1 MNPAN
6 VKSSTCIDFDGNN
19 DKKDLKFNVGDH
31 VKMSKNIFIKGYI
44 PSWSEEFSVII
55 YCLINT
61 V

>member
-1 MNPAN
+1 MNPVN

-31 VKMSKNIFIKGYI
+31 VKMSKIIFTKGYI

-55 YCLINT
+55 YFLINT